1 MNEVDKRQMQVRF
14 SRSQKT
20 YRRAALVQTRMA
32 DALISALAELRPQ
45 RDFQHIL
52 ELGCGDGLL
61 TDRIEEILH
70 FQRLNLVDLVADFAK
85 YHQHRRNTFFLA
97 GDMENMS
104 LPAADLVLAGAAL
117 QWAVNLP
124 GLLSRLQSLLP
135 AGGILAFSTFGPENL
150 FEIATLTGRS
160 LSYPTLQEL
169 IALLTGKQF
178 SVLMSHEERICLT
191 FSDPLAVLRHL
202 RETGVNGLKTGS
214 PWNRSCLEKFAWDYR
229 QNFCQQDGLY
239 PLSYHPIWIIAEKQ
253 NHP

>member
-1 MNEVDKRQMQVRF
+1 MNEVDKRRIELRF
-14 SRSQKT
+14 IRSQKT

-32 DALISALAELRPQ
+32 DALICALNELLPQ
-45 RDFQHIL
+45 RHFQHIL
-52 ELGCGDGLL
+52 ELGCGDGML
-61 TDRIEEILH
+61 TDRIEERLH

-124 GLLSRLQSLLP
+124 KLVARLQSLLQP
-135 AGGILAFSTFGPENL
+135 GGILAFSTFGPENL
-150 FEIATLTGRS
+150 LEIATLTGRS

-169 IALLTGKQF
+169 IALLTDNHF
-178 SVLMSHEERICLT
+178 SILLSMEERMQLT
-191 FSDPLAVLRHL
+191 FSDPLDVLRHL
-202 RETGVNGLKTGS
+202 RETGVNGLKAERL
-214 PWNRSCLEKFAWDYR
+214 WNRKCLEKFSRDYR
-229 QNFCQQDGLY
+229 ENFCQQDEQY

-253 NHP
+253 KHP